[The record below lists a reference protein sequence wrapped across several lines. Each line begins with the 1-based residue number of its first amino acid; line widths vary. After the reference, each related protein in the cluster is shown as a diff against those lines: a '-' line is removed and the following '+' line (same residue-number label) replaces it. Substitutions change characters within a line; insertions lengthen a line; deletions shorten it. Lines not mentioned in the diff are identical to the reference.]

1 VDFNDV
7 QEETDAVITVDD
19 IVVWEGLC
27 VESVELLEED
37 GSEWWS
43 S

>member
-1 VDFNDV
+1 MEFNDV

-19 IVVWEGLC
+19 IVVWEGLY

>member
-1 VDFNDV
+1 MEFNDV
-7 QEETDAVITVDD
+7 QEETDAVTAVDD
-19 IVVWEGLC
+19 IVVWEGLY
-27 VESVELLEED
+27 VESVELVED